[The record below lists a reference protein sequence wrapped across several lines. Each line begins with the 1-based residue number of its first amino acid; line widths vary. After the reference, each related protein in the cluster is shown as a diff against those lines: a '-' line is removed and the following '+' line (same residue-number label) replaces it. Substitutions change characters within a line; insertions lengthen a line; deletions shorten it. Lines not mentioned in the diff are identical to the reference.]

1 MLGGTRIV
9 RICVRAEGPADP
21 RFGDEID
28 DDAFRLPARATAPRH
43 RMRSLFRRPAWH
55 RPHALAS
62 G

>member
-1 MLGGTRIV
+1 MLGRTRIV

-28 DDAFRLPARATAPRH
+28 DDAVNDYAYD
-43 RMRSLFRRPAWH
+43 
-55 RPHALAS
+55 